1 MHEVQVHPS
10 ARCARVEGASG
21 TEADREGASQSRA
34 PFHTTGLSAK
44 NTRAP
49 GRLSRA
55 LCQRYTDGRSILQAV
70 NEVGCADP
78 STTRP
83 GSMSREC
90 RRIAFAKWISNNG
103 VLCACKKISEIPSTN
118 ATDQRKLCRAVDHG
132 ALVEVSG
139 DQGSCL
145 VPFEVV
151 CA

>member
-55 LCQRYTDGRSILQAV
+55 LANDTQMAARYFKPLMKLAAQIHPPRARAQCRES
-70 NEVGCADP
+70 VGELLSP
-78 STTRP
+78 SGFQITGYFVLVKKFLRFRVRTRQT
-83 GSMSREC
+83 S
-90 RRIAFAKWISNNG
+90 ANFV
-103 VLCACKKISEIPSTN
+103 VLSTM
-118 ATDQRKLCRAVDHG
+118 G
-132 ALVEVSG
+132 
-139 DQGSCL
+139 
-145 VPFEVV
+145 P
-151 CA
+151 

>member
-55 LCQRYTDGRSILQAV
+55 LANDAQMAARYFKPLMKLAAQIHPPRGRAQCRES
-70 NEVGCADP
+70 VGELLSP
-78 STTRP
+78 SGFQIT
-83 GSMSREC
+83 GY
-90 RRIAFAKWISNNG
+90 
-103 VLCACKKISEIPSTN
+103 LC
-118 ATDQRKLCRAVDHG
+118 L
-132 ALVEVSG
+132 
-139 DQGSCL
+139 
-145 VPFEVV
+145 
-151 CA
+151 